1 MTASQTV
8 GASGAPLESALLLRD
23 QLASGAL
30 SALEL
35 VERCIARIEAREAD
49 VRAWVWIDVDVAR
62 DEARRLDAH
71 RASGAALG
79 PLHGLP
85 VGLKDVID
93 TAGIP
98 TENGCALDQG
108 RVPEKDAFLVERLR
122 AAGAII
128 MGKTVTTELAYFTPG
143 KTRNPHDLEHTP
155 GGSSSGSAAA
165 VADGMVPLAVGTQ
178 TGGSVVRPASFCGVT
193 GFKPT
198 FGAIP
203 RRGVLNQSET
213 LDTLGVFAADPL
225 SAAMAAEVFFGH
237 DAEDAAS
244 RAMEAPG
251 LLAGARAELA
261 KAPRFAVVRPPA
273 WARVEPGYRLVLEA
287 FYGGLGDAVAE
298 RDLPEVFE
306 TAEANRRLINFAEM
320 ARNFQRY
327 VDRDVSALGAET
339 QSAMVEGRAISDADY
354 AAAKTCRAALNASL
368 EEIFAEADAI
378 LCPASLG
385 QAPMGLASTGDS
397 VMNGLWTMAGTPA
410 ITLPLLR
417 AESGLPLGVQLV
429 GRVGEDAQL
438 LQVANWL
445 YTRKAHGS
453 GGEA

>member
-1 MTASQTV
+1 MVVSQTF
-8 GASGAPLESALLLRD
+8 GASGAPLDSAVSLRD
-23 QLASGAL
+23 QLAVGDL

-35 VERCIARIEAREAD
+35 VERCIQRIEAREPD
-49 VRAWVWIDVDVAR
+49 VRAWAWIDFDAAR
-62 DEARRLDAH
+62 AEARRLDAH
-71 RASGAALG
+71 RAAGGALG

-93 TAGIP
+93 TAGIV
-98 TENGCALDQG
+98 TENGCALDKG
-108 RVPEKDAFLVERLR
+108 RVPERDAFLVERLR

-143 KTRNPHDLEHTP
+143 KTRNPHDLGHTP

-225 SAAMAAEVFFGH
+225 SAAMVAEVLIGH
-237 DAEDAAS
+237 DPADAAT
-244 RAMEAPG
+244 RPVEAPA
-251 LLAGARAELA
+251 LLSAAQAERAE
-261 KAPRFAVVRPPA
+261 APRFAVVHPLA
-273 WARVEPGYRLVLEA
+273 WSRVEPGYRIVLEA
-287 FYGGLGDAVAE
+287 FCAGLGDAAVARE
-298 RDLPEVFE
+298 LPEVFE

-320 ARNFQRY
+320 ARNFQHY
-327 VDRDVSALGAET
+327 VARDVSALGAET
-339 QSAMVEGRAISDADY
+339 QAAIAEGREVSDADY
-354 AAAKTCRAALNASL
+354 EAAKACRAALNAGL
-368 EEIFAEADAI
+368 EGLFDEVDAI

-385 QAPMGLASTGDS
+385 QAPIGLASTGDS

-429 GRVGEDAQL
+429 GRLGADAQL
-438 LQVANWL
+438 LQTAAWL
-445 YTRKAHGS
+445 YQRMS
-453 GGEA
+453 